1 VTEPIFAVM
10 VPTQSDGCGEWRTP
24 EIPVWFD
31 LEAAARAWARSW
43 AADHTGIARVYRC
56 EEIVNIERSRAVEIT
71 ETAPAYRLCCL

>member
-10 VPTQSDGCGEWRTP
+10 VPMQSDGCGEWQMP

-43 AADHTGIARVYRC
+43 AADHVGIALVYRC
-56 EEIVNIERSRAVEIT
+56 EAIVAIERSRAAEIT
-71 ETAPAYRLCCL
+71 ETALADR